1 MTTKDRMP
9 ANVALPLIA
18 RAECFIPAAAL
29 ERWEPKA
36 RAANDD
42 AATISILDPIG
53 SDMFGEG
60 VTAKRISAA
69 LRSIGQKDVTVTI
82 NSPGGSFFEGL
93 AIYNML
99 RNHPA
104 RVTVEVVGV
113 AASAASFIAMAGDE
127 IRMADASFLMIHNT
141 QMIAMGDRNTF
152 LDVASEMAAFDDV
165 LAGIYAVRSGR
176 DKKAIARMLDEE
188 TWLSASEA
196 VAAGLA
202 DDVYTPKAGGL
213 TNRAGGEEYNALRI
227 VDTILAQANISRGR
241 RRELLNRI
249 KGTPRAAE
257 QGHTRDAVADGLKDL
272 LHSLN
277 TIRSEV

>member
-1 MTTKDRMP
+1 MTKDRMP

-18 RAECFIPAAAL
+18 RAECFIPATAL
-29 ERWEPKA
+29 EKWQPLA
-36 RAANDD
+36 RAGEDD
-42 AATISILDPIG
+42 AATISILEPIG
-53 SDMFGEG
+53 ADFFGEG
-60 VTAKRISAA
+60 VTAKRISGA
-69 LRSIGQKDVTVTI
+69 LRAIGPKDVTVTI

-93 AIYNML
+93 AIYNLL

-152 LDVASEMAAFDDV
+152 LDVAEEMAAFDDV

-188 TWLSASEA
+188 TWLSGADA
-196 VAAGLA
+196 VKQGLA
-202 DDVYTPKAGGL
+202 DAVFDPKPGAL
-213 TNRAGGEEYNALRI
+213 TNRADGPELNALRV
-227 VDTILAQANISRGR
+227 VDTIMAQANVSRDR
-241 RRELLNRI
+241 RRKLLNRI
-249 KGTPRAAE
+249 KGTPRAATPPSDT
-257 QGHTRDAVADGLKDL
+257 QDAVAAGLQGLIDFA
-272 LHSLN
+272 N
-277 TIRSEV
+277 TLKSPV